1 MPAAGGREERGAGW
15 FRLWMLREL
24 CNIVAVE
31 VERLLVFF
39 LFWLF
44 LAWRALRA
52 RAISVTSAQE
62 QLILWRCF
70 VRFQN

>member
-24 CNIVAVE
+24 CNIVSVE

-39 LFWLF
+39 FGCS
-44 LAWRALRA
+44 WRGALCA
-52 RAISVTSAQE
+52 RVQ
-62 QLILWRCF
+62 F
-70 VRFQN
+70 P

>member
-1 MPAAGGREERGAGW
+1 
-15 FRLWMLREL
+15 
-24 CNIVAVE
+24 
-31 VERLLVFF
+31 